1 MIHTAPKFKKIQL
14 LLKLGGTKSYD
25 ANDSLRDLDLQ
36 RTTKITMEDCA
47 MVITGDYII
56 ITQDEG
62 ENEIGVGRK
71 TTSKIYNLS
80 EIDSY
85 RLYSEQN
92 YDFKHI

>member
-1 MIHTAPKFKKIQL
+1 MLHTAPKFKKIEL
-14 LLKLGGTKSYD
+14 LLKLGGTKTYD
-25 ANDSLRDLDLQ
+25 ENDSLRDLDLQ

-62 ENEIGVGRK
+62 ENEIGVERK
-71 TTSKIYNLS
+71 STSKIYNLS

-85 RLYSEQN
+85 RLYSE
-92 YDFKHI
+92 

>member
-1 MIHTAPKFKKIQL
+1 
-14 LLKLGGTKSYD
+14 
-25 ANDSLRDLDLQ
+25 
-36 RTTKITMEDCA
+36 

-62 ENEIGVGRK
+62 ENEIGVERK
-71 TTSKIYNLS
+71 STSKIYNLS

-85 RLYSEQN
+85 RLYIEYN

>member
-1 MIHTAPKFKKIQL
+1 MLHTAPKFKKIEL
-14 LLKLGGTKSYD
+14 LLKLGGTKTYD
-25 ANDSLRDLDLQ
+25 ENDSLRDLDLQ

-62 ENEIGVGRK
+62 ENEIGVEIK
-71 TTSKIYNLS
+71 STSKIYNLS

-85 RLYSEQN
+85 RLYN
-92 YDFKHI
+92 D

>member
-1 MIHTAPKFKKIQL
+1 MIHTAPKFKKIEL
-14 LLKLGGTKSYD
+14 LLKLGGTKTYD
-25 ANDSLRDLDLQ
+25 ENDSLRDLDLQ

-62 ENEIGVGRK
+62 ENEIGAERK
-71 TTSKIYNLS
+71 STSKIYNLS

-85 RLYSEQN
+85 RLYNE
-92 YDFKHI
+92 